1 VNAPILEIEDL
12 VTGYDAAEILHG
24 LSLSVDQGS
33 ITALLGSNGA
43 GKSTLMRTL
52 AGLLTPRRGRIRFGG
67 VAIEALRPHER
78 VKLGIS
84 LVPEGRM
91 VFADLTVE
99 ETLKVGGYA
108 HRTRPD
114 RAEEM
119 ARMYELFPRLAERR
133 RQSAGSLSGGE
144 QQMLAIARALM
155 ARPTLLLL
163 DEPTLGLAPK
173 MAGFIFELLATLRSE
188 GLTIVLAEQMVQA
201 SLNIADRAFVIENG
215 CMALQGTASALAAD
229 PRIRAAYLG
238 L

>member
-1 VNAPILEIEDL
+1 VNDPILEIEDL
-12 VTGYDAAEILHG
+12 VAGYDAAEILHG

-52 AGLLTPRRGRIRFGG
+52 AGLLTARRGRILFGG
-67 VAIEALRPHER
+67 VAIEALRAHER
-78 VKLGIS
+78 VQLGIA

-155 ARPTLLLL
+155 ARPKLLLL

-173 MAGFIFELLATLRSE
+173 MTRFIFDLVGTLRSE

-201 SLNIADRAFVIENG
+201 SLNLADRAFVIENG
-215 CMALQGTASALAAD
+215 RMALQGTASALAAD